1 MSNGNNSTLKE
12 SGSKLTEVRIPNG
25 AVVRKVIMNGDNDTE
40 IRGFQFFDRAGIK
53 LLEAGD

>member
-40 IRGFQFFDRAGIK
+40 IRGF
-53 LLEAGD
+53 